1 MNKVLLID
9 GDIIAYKHAAGAEEP
24 VDWGDDIWT
33 LHTDTRKAKKM
44 MNVEVETLATALDA
58 DKILIAL
65 SSNSNFRQKVDANY
79 KASRKKSRKPI
90 GLPCLREELIHEWDA
105 KVAPDLEADDLLGV
119 WATDPMF
126 EAGSKKVIVSID
138 KDMKTIPCYLY
149 NQQHPEDGE
158 KEITLEA
165 ANWNHFFQ
173 TLVGDSTDGYA
184 GCPTVGPT
192 KAKRI
197 LDAEPTWKQVVRA
210 YKAQNLSEEDA
221 LVQAR
226 LARILRI
233 ENYNYKNRKIR
244 LWNPD

>member
-1 MNKVLLID
+1 
-9 GDIIAYKHAAGAEEP
+9 
-24 VDWGDDIWT
+24 
-33 LHTDTRKAKKM
+33 
-44 MNVEVETLATALDA
+44 
-58 DKILIAL
+58 
-65 SSNSNFRQKVDANY
+65 
-79 KASRKKSRKPI
+79 
-90 GLPCLREELIHEWDA
+90 
-105 KVAPDLEADDLLGV
+105 
-119 WATDPMF
+119 
-126 EAGSKKVIVSID
+126 
-138 KDMKTIPCYLY
+138 MKTIPCYLY

-158 KEITLEA
+158 KEITIEA

-197 LDAEPTWKQVVRA
+197 LDADPTWKQVVRA